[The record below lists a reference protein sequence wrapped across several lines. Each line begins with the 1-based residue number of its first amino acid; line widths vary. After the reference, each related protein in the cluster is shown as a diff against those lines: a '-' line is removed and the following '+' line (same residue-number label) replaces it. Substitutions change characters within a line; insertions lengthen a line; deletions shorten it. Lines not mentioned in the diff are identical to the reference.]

1 MLFIVKLSCIFVIFQ
16 KLLIVWTYHTLK
28 SKETSRVIPKF
39 MQKIAKLVIAHEFCT
54 LLPFSLCFCCYH
66 IYVCVCVWLLHSL
79 KKWKD
84 SLVTRVDP
92 NYTRTHSSLQGIK
105 M

>member
-54 LLPFSLCFCCYH
+54 FVTFFFVFLLLSYLCLCLC
-66 IYVCVCVWLLHSL
+66 
-79 KKWKD
+79 
-84 SLVTRVDP
+84 LVIT
-92 NYTRTHSSLQGIK
+92 
-105 M
+105 